1 MRSGSDPARKDFT
14 MSNTQDFNNTGI
26 NDTDAQTTAT
36 ANQTPDAGPVRSMR
50 YWLRAV
56 DTLIARELDARFA
69 EAGASRRDLRV
80 LTLLASG
87 EQLSEKKRARLDRHS
102 KRLWALADRGWITRE
117 APNGEAASSTG
128 WVLTDAGQAAR
139 ERLQQIAQDVQ
150 DRVDGSVSHADL
162 MTTTDTLEAI
172 AKELGWT
179 EEMRMHSGGR
189 RDGWAN
195 GRGHRRGYGHCRG
208 HDVDGHRGHGHGYA
222 NRGGFGGDWHSRPD
236 SLRGREFQGCREHLG
251 RDARYDRSA
260 DAERGYGRARDYGR
274 GQDRGFGHGHGT
286 GHRGCGP
293 AFGHATGFDH
303 GHREGGQRSERHHGR
318 GFERGFAA
326 GFTAARSRG

>member
-1 MRSGSDPARKDFT
+1 
-14 MSNTQDFNNTGI
+14 MSNTQDFNNTGV

-56 DTLIARELDARFA
+56 DTLIARELDVRFA

-80 LTLLASG
+80 LSLLASG
-87 EQLSEKKRARLDRHS
+87 EQLSEKKRARLERHS

-117 APNGEAASSTG
+117 APNEEATSSTG

-139 ERLQQIAQDVQ
+139 TRLQQIAQDVQ
-150 DRVDGSVSHADL
+150 DRVDSSVSHADL
-162 MTTTDTLEAI
+162 MTTTDSLEAI

-179 EEMRMHSGGR
+179 EGMRIHRGGR

-195 GRGHRRGYGHCRG
+195 GRGHRRGYGHGRG
-208 HDVDGHRGHGHGYA
+208 HDLGGHRGHGHGH
-222 NRGGFGGDWHSRPD
+222 GH
-236 SLRGREFQGCREHLG
+236 
-251 RDARYDRSA
+251 
-260 DAERGYGRARDYGR
+260 GR
-274 GQDRGFGHGHGT
+274 GHGHGHGT
-286 GHRGCGP
+286 GHRGHGP
-293 AFGHATGFDH
+293 AFGHGTGFDN
-303 GHREGGQRSERHHGR
+303 GHRGGGQRSERHHGR

>member
-1 MRSGSDPARKDFT
+1 

-26 NDTDAQTTAT
+26 NVTDAQTTAT
-36 ANQTPDAGPVRSMR
+36 ANQTPYAGPVRSMR

-56 DTLIARELDARFA
+56 DMLISRELDARFA

-87 EQLSEKKRARLDRHS
+87 EQLSEKKRARLERHS

-117 APNGEAASSTG
+117 APNEEAASSAG
-128 WVLTDAGQAAR
+128 LVLTDAGQAALT
-139 ERLQQIAQDVQ
+139 RLQQIAQDVQ
-150 DRVDGSVSHADL
+150 DRVDSSVSHADL
-162 MTTTDTLEAI
+162 MTTTDSLQAI

-179 EEMRMHSGGR
+179 EGMRIHRGGR
-189 RDGWAN
+189 RDGWAH
-195 GRGHRRGYGHCRG
+195 GRGHRRGH
-208 HDVDGHRGHGHGYA
+208 GHGHGRGRGYA
-222 NRGGFGGDWHSRPD
+222 NRGGFGVDWHSRPN

-274 GQDRGFGHGHGT
+274 GQDRGFGHGHGHGHGHGT
-286 GHRGCGP
+286 GHRGYGP

-303 GHREGGQRSERHHGR
+303 RHREGGQRSERHHGR

>member
-1 MRSGSDPARKDFT
+1 
-14 MSNTQDFNNTGI
+14 MSNTQDFNNTDFNNTGI
-26 NDTDAQTTAT
+26 NDTDAQTAPT
-36 ANQTPDAGPVRSMR
+36 ANQTSGAGRVRSMR

-87 EQLSEKKRARLDRHS
+87 EQLSEKKRARLERHS

-162 MTTTDTLEAI
+162 MTTTDSLQAI

-179 EEMRMHSGGR
+179 EEMRMHRSGR

-195 GRGHRRGYGHCRG
+195 GRGHMRGYGH
-208 HDVDGHRGHGHGYA
+208 GHGHGYG
-222 NRGGFGGDWHSRPD
+222 RGSDEG
-236 SLRGREFQGCREHLG
+236 
-251 RDARYDRSA
+251 
-260 DAERGYGRARDYGR
+260 RGYGRGYGR
-274 GQDRGFGHGHGT
+274 GSGRGGQHPHPMEAQCDRFGHGHGHGHGT
-286 GHRGCGP
+286 GHRGCAP
-293 AFGHATGFDH
+293 AFGHATGFDT